1 MEGQGL
7 AVGGVLGAKLF
18 LRVADLVERFLVAW
32 ETKRSGEGVGGV
44 GAPIFIERDGRIHLL

>member
-32 ETKRSGEGVGGV
+32 ETKRSAEGVGGV
-44 GAPIFIERDGRIHLL
+44 GAPIFV